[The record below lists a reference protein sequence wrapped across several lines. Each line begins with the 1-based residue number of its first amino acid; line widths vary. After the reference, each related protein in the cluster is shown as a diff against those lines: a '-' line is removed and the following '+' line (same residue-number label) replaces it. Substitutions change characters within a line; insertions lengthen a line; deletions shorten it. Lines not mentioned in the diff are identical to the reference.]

1 MGQYDTGDLHRRQHR
16 GDVGGAVLGS
26 ADTAGSRGR
35 WRALRVPAGVLGVGV
50 LLAAWG
56 PLPGLGLFL
65 VLGGVLGLAL
75 TAAMVLLNGFS

>member
-1 MGQYDTGDLHRRQHR
+1 VSHYDTSELHHRQDH

-26 ADTAGSRGR
+26 VDTALSRGR
-35 WRALRVPAGVLGVGV
+35 WRALRIPAGLLGVGMV
-50 LLAAWG
+50 LAAWG

-75 TAAMVLLNGFS
+75 TTGLVLLNGFS